1 MSAEAKV
8 LSANTRT
15 NLETLKHHMKKLGF
29 KYYEEKGNWVDFGTR
44 LFEDL
49 DGKEKID
56 ACNHISIGLDKRN
69 IFSMID
75 DLAFFNK
82 LPEAKQAILDFYK
95 AEGIS
100 DENS

>member
-1 MSAEAKV
+1 MSAEVKV
-8 LSANTRT
+8 LSTSTRT
-15 NLETLKHHMKKLGF
+15 NLEALKHYMKKLGF
-29 KYYEEKGNWVDFGTR
+29 RYCEEKGNWVDFGTR

-56 ACNHISIGLDKRN
+56 ACNHISIMTNHKDLFCVIDGLEVLD
-69 IFSMID
+69 
-75 DLAFFNK
+75 K

-100 DENS
+100 DED